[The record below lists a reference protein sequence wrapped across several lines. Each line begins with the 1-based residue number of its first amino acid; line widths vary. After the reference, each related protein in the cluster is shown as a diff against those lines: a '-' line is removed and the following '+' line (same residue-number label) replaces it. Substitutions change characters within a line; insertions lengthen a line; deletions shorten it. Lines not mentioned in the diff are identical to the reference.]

1 MEELIEFAK
10 SKGIVLTPVPQEAR
24 GKVQI
29 AYDVE
34 SAPKGISMMEI
45 IEFYNNTGF
54 LIYSSKNE
62 YSTTPNNPPQ
72 LLSEKFKIDLK
83 TDKKD
88 R

>member
-1 MEELIEFAK
+1 
-10 SKGIVLTPVPQEAR
+10 
-24 GKVQI
+24 
-29 AYDVE
+29 
-34 SAPKGISMMEI
+34 MEI